1 MFAYSRQ
8 HGHYPAVVCADQI
21 YRTHSNRAFRAHHNI
36 RLSGPS
42 HGKPKSDPYDLVVEE
57 KRQFKDDQRR
67 RNPAV
72 EGNFGQGIRRFGVV
86 RRP

>member
-42 HGKPKSDPYDLVVEE
+42 HGKPKSDP
-57 KRQFKDDQRR
+57 
-67 RNPAV
+67 
-72 EGNFGQGIRRFGVV
+72 
-86 RRP
+86 